1 MHRDEGYVEAGY
13 GATPGN
19 LIQCRSEHGNME
31 GVTMLTR
38 IKHAFKYDIK
48 LLNTEMYWIY
58 K

>member
-48 LLNTEMYWIY
+48 LLNTEMY
-58 K
+58 